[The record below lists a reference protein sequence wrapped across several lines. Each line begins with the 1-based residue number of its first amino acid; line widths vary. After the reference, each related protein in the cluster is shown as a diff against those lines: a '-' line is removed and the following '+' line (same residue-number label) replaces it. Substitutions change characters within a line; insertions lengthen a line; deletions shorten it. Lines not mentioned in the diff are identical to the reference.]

1 MGGILFFLKTLWERI
16 PGIDEKVSLIVEQQ
30 RSIFFF
36 TMFLVVV
43 CWPIYIVVLDA
54 GSSVYYILNGGVLI
68 AFLVVVIGYF
78 TSKISLN
85 TAFSALLLSLQT
97 EITLEQL
104 YCAMDNGYT
113 YQRLLIISN
122 MLLSLMFVMMSVCAY
137 RDKLAFIQSAIS
149 LLSYVLC
156 VFLTHGPFLTAYL
169 PLFIAIFVLMPL
181 LGKLLRRNVYKLQ
194 EENDA
199 LKEEERKVLKSL
211 QFSREELYAFMELIA
226 FDTREE
232 RAVKLLDKIGEK
244 ARNNLFAVTQAHL
257 KAESSQMEIVRNVF
271 PELSPSELEI
281 CRLILQDKTVGEIC
295 ELLGK
300 SSGNITSQRVHIR
313 SKLGLAKGDSLKKIL
328 QERMQVFENE
338 NFTPPP
344 HTLLSH
350 TPSNSGITDKTDGQ
364 NDGDCETCTD

>member
-1 MGGILFFLKTLWERI
+1 MKNLWERG
-16 PGIDEKVSLIVEQQ
+16 PGVGKEMSLITGQQ
-30 RSIFFF
+30 RSIFLF
-36 TMFLVVV
+36 TILLIMV
-43 CWPIYIVVLDA
+43 CLPIYVGVLEA
-54 GSSVYYILNGGVLI
+54 GSPVYYILNGGLLF
-68 AFLVVVIGYF
+68 AFLFVVVGYF
-78 TSKISLN
+78 TGKISLH
-85 TAFSALLLSLQT
+85 TAFPALLLSLQV
-97 EITLEQL
+97 EITLEIL

-113 YQRLLIISN
+113 YQRLLIVSN

-137 RDKLAFIQSAIS
+137 RDKLALIQSVVS

-169 PLFIAIFVLMPL
+169 PLFVAIFVLMPL

-199 LKEEERKVLKSL
+199 LREEERIVLKSL
-211 QFSREELYAFMELIA
+211 QFSREELFAFTELIA

-300 SSGNITSQRVHIR
+300 TSGNITSQRVHIR
-313 SKLGLAKGDSLKKIL
+313 SKLGLEKGDSLKKIL
-328 QERMQVFENE
+328 QERMQVFENKD
-338 NFTPPP
+338 FTPPP
-344 HTLLSH
+344 
-350 TPSNSGITDKTDGQ
+350 NSGIADKTDGQ
-364 NDGDCETCTD
+364 NGGDCETIC